1 MQISRGVGMFKPG
14 ISISNTSNFLNLL
27 IRVWYVKLSNGKLP
41 ELALIIMLPHTT
53 DTPLKRDDLK

>member
-1 MQISRGVGMFKPG
+1 MFKPG